1 MYLMSWSSF
10 VIVIM
15 AYTFQFF
22 FFELCIL
29 FCAHYLF
36 VYLFDGIK
44 KEKSVYFINEPL
56 LIQSYMSV
64 LRMYIE
70 YLFTLERYIACC
82 MHILPYT
89 EWHAMVTASNVD
101 RRTSTPWVL
110 QPIFL
115 HSYIKKNSFCIMLH
129 YHKKSRKMLH
139 IRTSTTGVLAEGELV
154 EPFLHSWRSNHW
166 RTIHSVKN
174 LQKKLTYITAA
185 TWE

>member
-64 LRMYIE
+64 LRMY
-70 YLFTLERYIACC
+70 R
-82 MHILPYT
+82 
-89 EWHAMVTASNVD
+89 V
-101 RRTSTPWVL
+101 
-110 QPIFL
+110 PIYFGKIY
-115 HSYIKKNSFCIMLH
+115 SMLH
-129 YHKKSRKMLH
+129 AH
-139 IRTSTTGVLAEGELV
+139 TTVHGMTRNG
-154 EPFLHSWRSNHW
+154 HS
-166 RTIHSVKN
+166 
-174 LQKKLTYITAA
+174 
-185 TWE
+185 

>member
-1 MYLMSWSSF
+1 MSWSSF

-64 LRMYIE
+64 LRMYKE

-82 MHILPYT
+82 MHKLPYT

-101 RRTSTPWVL
+101 GRTGTPWVL

-115 HSYIKKNSFCIMLH
+115 HSYIKKKTLFASC
-129 YHKKSRKMLH
+129 Y
-139 IRTSTTGVLAEGELV
+139 
-154 EPFLHSWRSNHW
+154 
-166 RTIHSVKN
+166 TIIKRVAKCYTLGPPLLEFSLKEN
-174 LQKKLTYITAA
+174 
-185 TWE
+185 

>member
-64 LRMYIE
+64 LRMYKE

-89 EWHAMVTASNVD
+89 EWHAITTAD
-101 RRTSTPWVL
+101 ALFAECWGHSTKPAKHSAKALPSAALGKGLSAKILSAKISLPSAKNRHSAKSLPSANPVL
-110 QPIFL
+110 G
-115 HSYIKKNSFCIMLH
+115 KK
-129 YHKKSRKMLH
+129 
-139 IRTSTTGVLAEGELV
+139 
-154 EPFLHSWRSNHW
+154 
-166 RTIHSVKN
+166 
-174 LQKKLTYITAA
+174 ITAVNF
-185 TWE
+185 